1 MPATVSERMDVILDA
16 LRRLHDTIQSDP
28 VNTNHDK
35 AMEEMF
41 WLIAATLRHIMLDQ
55 NSLQA
60 RIAKL
65 DLAQPDQQD
74 DTAPPPVEGDIC
86 PSPHAENGQHA
97 WHIMQ
102 TNASSKETGDRGI
115 GIACTHC
122 GAEFIELE
130 ADAIARYV
138 AMQQQAR
145 EVEQ

>member
-1 MPATVSERMDVILDA
+1 MQEDVGETKD
-16 LRRLHDTIQSDP
+16 
-28 VNTNHDK
+28 DK
-35 AMEEMF
+35 AREESV
-41 WLIAATLRHIMLDQ
+41 WLIAATLPHIMLDQ

-74 DTAPPPVEGDIC
+74 DTAPPPVEVDIC

-122 GAEFIELE
+122 GAEFIELD
-130 ADAIARYV
+130 ADAIARYD
-138 AMQQQAR
+138 AMQQQDR